1 MIVLQVVAKLIKTG
15 PVLGA
20 CEIPRSG
27 PQLVHFRIRQVDV
40 WLQAKTG
47 HS

>member
-20 CEIPRSG
+20 GEIPRSC

-40 WLQAKTG
+40 
-47 HS
+47 